1 MIDWYL
7 VFLGA
12 IAAATLLMALLQ
24 VGAVVAAAR
33 AFKRI
38 ERLADDVHR
47 EVRPLL
53 ERATEVAE
61 DARRAAALAAQQ
73 VERVDRM
80 MADVTLRV
88 SETAELLQRT
98 VTTPIREGSAVLAG
112 LRAGL
117 AALRGLRGSG
127 RSGRLEDEDALFI
140 G

>member
-1 MIDWYL
+1 MSEWDS
-7 VFLGA
+7 VFLGT

-24 VGAVVAAAR
+24 FGAVIAAAR
-33 AFKRI
+33 VLKRL
-38 ERLADDVHR
+38 ERLADDVQR

-53 ERATEVAE
+53 ARATDVAD

-73 VERVDRM
+73 MERVDRM
-80 MADVTLRV
+80 MADLTLRV
-88 SETAELLQRT
+88 SETADLLQRT
-98 VTTPIREGSAVLAG
+98 VATPIREGSAVIAG